1 MELLSG
7 LYAIGAGIAIAGAA
21 IGAGIG
27 DGLVSAKWL
36 EGMTRQPEMAG
47 KLRTSMFISIGLI
60 EALPIIAVVIAII
73 LVFVRG

>member
-7 LYAIGAGIAIAGAA
+7 LYAIGAGLAIAGAA
-21 IGAGIG
+21 IGTGVG

-36 EGMTRQPEMAG
+36 EGMTRQPEMKG
-47 KLRTSMFISIGLI
+47 ELRTSMFISIGLI
-60 EALPIIAVVIAII
+60 EALPIIAVVIAIV

>member
-7 LYAIGAGIAIAGAA
+7 LYAIGAGLAIAGAA
-21 IGAGIG
+21 IGAGVG

-36 EGMTRQPEMAG
+36 EGMTRQPEIKG
-47 KLRTSMFISIGLI
+47 ELRTSMFISIGLI
-60 EALPIIAVVIAII
+60 EALPIIAVVIAIV

>member
-7 LYAIGAGIAIAGAA
+7 LYAIGAGLAIAGAA
-21 IGAGIG
+21 IGAGGG

-36 EGMTRQPEMAG
+36 EGMTRQPEMKG
-47 KLRTSMFISIGLI
+47 ELRTSMFISIGLI
-60 EALPIIAVVIAII
+60 EALPIIAVVIAIV

>member
-7 LYAIGAGIAIAGAA
+7 LYAIGAGLAIAGAA
-21 IGAGIG
+21 IGAGVG

-36 EGMTRQPEMAG
+36 EGMTRQPEMKG
-47 KLRTSMFISIGLI
+47 ELRTSMFISIGLI
-60 EALPIIAVVIAII
+60 EALQIIAVVIAIV

>member
-7 LYAIGAGIAIAGAA
+7 LYAIGAGLAIAGAA
-21 IGAGIG
+21 IGACVG

-36 EGMTRQPEMAG
+36 EGMTRQPEMKG
-47 KLRTSMFISIGLI
+47 ELRTSMFISIGLI
-60 EALPIIAVVIAII
+60 EALPIIAVVIAIV

>member
-7 LYAIGAGIAIAGAA
+7 LYAIGAGLAIAGAA
-21 IGAGIG
+21 IGAGVG

-36 EGMTRQPEMAG
+36 EGMTRQPEMKG
-47 KLRTSMFISIGLI
+47 ELRTSMFISIGLI
-60 EALPIIAVVIAII
+60 EALPIIAVVIAIV

>member
-7 LYAIGAGIAIAGAA
+7 LYDGGAVLARAGGGWGAGV
-21 IGAGIG
+21 G

-36 EGMTRQPEMAG
+36 EGMTRQPEMKG
-47 KLRTSMFISIGLI
+47 ELRTSMFISIGLI
-60 EALPIIAVVIAII
+60 EALPIIAVVIAIV

>member
-7 LYAIGAGIAIAGAA
+7 LYAIGAGLAIAGAA
-21 IGAGIG
+21 IGAGVG

-36 EGMTRQPEMAG
+36 EGMTRQPEMKG
-47 KLRTSMFISIGLI
+47 ELRTSMFISIGLI
-60 EALPIIAVVIAII
+60 EALPIIAVVIATV